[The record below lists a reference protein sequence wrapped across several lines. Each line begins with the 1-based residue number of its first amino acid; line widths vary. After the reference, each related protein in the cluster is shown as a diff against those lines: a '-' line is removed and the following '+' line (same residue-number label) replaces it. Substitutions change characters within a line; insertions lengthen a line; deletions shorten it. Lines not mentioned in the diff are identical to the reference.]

1 MRRREVD
8 SENHA
13 PENVAKTSSRLAPL
27 HPTLKELCASTT
39 QDEAKILL
47 SRRQGKLSLPYQ
59 SLVGN

>member
-47 SRRQGKLSLPYQ
+47 SRR
-59 SLVGN
+59 